1 MTIAAM
7 NAPDEH
13 KVYLNHSMKAADEH
27 KHNIRTNSI
36 KAGNEHKV
44 HLNKQHIAAD
54 GHIVH
59 KKKQHKSWW

>member
-27 KHNIRTNSI
+27 K
-36 KAGNEHKV
+36 V
-44 HLNKQHIAAD
+44 HSN
-54 GHIVH
+54 
-59 KKKQHKSWW
+59 KQHKSC